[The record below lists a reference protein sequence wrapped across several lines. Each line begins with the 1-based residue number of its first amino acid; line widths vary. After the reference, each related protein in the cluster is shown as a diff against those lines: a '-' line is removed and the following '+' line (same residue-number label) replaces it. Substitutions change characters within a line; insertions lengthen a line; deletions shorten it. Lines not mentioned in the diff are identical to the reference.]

1 MQHSAPFSQNRV
13 AALRVVLVSLI
24 FALRTLALE
33 YPLSPE
39 GVRQAYFF
47 GRSSDRGNVGE
58 FLGQYIR
65 VFPPPQE
72 ESSFVG
78 RIELRTPYQR
88 VVQRSWENWAD
99 YSAQQAQID
108 YAKQAGILV
117 VRLYVYVGH
126 GRPGPADL
134 YLDSKGRILDHRE
147 NFWRDFQF
155 HVAQDHVIQPKGVAA
170 RPLYSR
176 RGQGLAGAE
185 VELEFDANDFAPRE
199 MRIEIVAPQGRT
211 TMTSF
216 ALDQLK

>member
-1 MQHSAPFSQNRV
+1 MQRSAPFSQNRL
-13 AALRVVLVSLI
+13 AAFLVVPVSLI

-33 YPLSPE
+33 YPLSSQE
-39 GVRQAYFF
+39 IRQAYFF
-47 GRSSDRGNVGE
+47 GRSSDRGKVAE

-65 VFPPPQE
+65 VFSPPQE

-78 RIELRTPYQR
+78 RIELRTPYQG
-88 VVQRSWENWAD
+88 VVERSWENWAD
-99 YSAQQAQID
+99 YSAQRAQTD

-117 VRLYVYVGH
+117 LRLYLYVGA
-126 GRPGPADL
+126 GGPGPADL
-134 YLDSKGRILDHRE
+134 YLDSKGRVLDRRE

-155 HVAQDHVIQPKGVAA
+155 RVAQDHVFQPEKVVA
-170 RPLYSR
+170 RPLYGR

-211 TMTSF
+211 TTTDF